1 MLFTKNGECWEYIK
15 CNIELI
21 FHVISLEIK
30 LWAKTNTDVKSCINM
45 NVVVELLSYEDFH

>member
-30 LWAKTNTDVKSCINM
+30 LWAKTNTDEKSWTNV
-45 NVVVELLSYEDFH
+45 NVVVELLSYKDFH